1 MNKKTILTVFAG
13 REKNMRVLHKYLKKA
28 LELNIIQEV
37 HFWNY
42 ARKESDEKYLK
53 NISNLKRTSS
63 FLEGNYTYITPV
75 INNNSFELFI
85 KASNDINI
93 KIMSKHHKN
102 LEYEI
107 VLGGCNNK
115 WSIIRENGKDIFFLN
130 TNFIAET
137 NNKNK
142 FKISIENNILHVYKE
157 DVLFF
162 SQKINDNFEI
172 KEIYFKTGYNAIGEI
187 DYVSTLNHGFY
198 FMDTCEKNTWR
209 NYYEYYTNKE
219 YENDIILKCDDDI
232 IFIDLLKLPEFINF
246 VQKNDYDLVLANTIN
261 NGVAAYFQQNK
272 YNLIPKEL
280 MQLEYPPNGF
290 CGSLWESG
298 EKAEK
303 LHLYFLENY
312 QKILN
317 YPYNK
322 EIIPINTRFSI
333 NFFGYKGCKWYKIKD
348 CYSKNND
355 DEKMLTVDYVLE
367 KEFQN
372 ILYTDFYV
380 SHLSFFK
387 QENMGL
393 NSDKIIP
400 LYDKLCDKFISSLN
414 QEF

>member
-1 MNKKTILTVFAG
+1 MNAKNILTVFAG
-13 REKNMRVLHKYLKKA
+13 REKNLRVLHKYLKKA

-42 ARKESDEKYLK
+42 TRKESDEKYLK
-53 NISNLKRTSS
+53 NISNLKRSSS
-63 FLEGNYTYITPV
+63 FHEGNYISITPL
-75 INNNSFELFI
+75 IDNNSFELFI
-85 KASNDINI
+85 KASNDIHI
-93 KIMSKHHKN
+93 KIMSKNHKN

-107 VLGGCNNK
+107 VLGCWYNQK
-115 WSIIRENGKDIFFLN
+115 SFIRENGKDIFFLN
-130 TNFIAET
+130 KNFVADI

-142 FKISIENNILHVYKE
+142 FKISIENNILHIYKE
-157 DVLFF
+157 DILLF

-172 KEIYFKTGYNAIGEI
+172 KEIYFKTGYDAIGEI
-187 DYVSTLNHGFY
+187 DYVQTFNHGFY
-198 FMDTCEKNTWR
+198 FMDTCEKNNWR

-232 IFIDLLKLPEFINF
+232 IFIDLQKLPEFIDF
-246 VQKNDYDLVLANTIN
+246 VEKNDYDLVLANTIN

-280 MQLEYPPNGF
+280 MELEYPVDGF

-322 EIIPINTRFSI
+322 EIIAINTRFSI
-333 NFFGYKGCKWYKIKD
+333 NFFGYKGCNWYKIKD
-348 CYSKNND
+348 CSTNSN
-355 DEKMLTVDYVLE
+355 DEKTLTVDYVSE
-367 KEFQN
+367 RGFKN

-380 SHLSFFK
+380 SHLSFYN
-387 QENMGL
+387 QENEGL
-393 NSDKIIP
+393 NSDKIIQ
-400 LYDKLCDKFISSLN
+400 LYDKLCDNFISSLN
-414 QEF
+414 